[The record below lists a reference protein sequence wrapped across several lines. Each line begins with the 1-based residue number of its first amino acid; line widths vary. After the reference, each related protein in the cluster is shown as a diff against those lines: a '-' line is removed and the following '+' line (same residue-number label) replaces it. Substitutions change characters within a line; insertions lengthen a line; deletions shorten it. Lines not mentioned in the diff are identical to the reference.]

1 MSNQVEKKDAA
12 QLTDKEILSTKN
24 RWPIFIKLFALLG
37 IVCGISEM
45 IGTVSF
51 PVGPGK
57 FVILPMIFAMI
68 IVVLF
73 TPDALGRKFEA
84 VKKIC
89 SEKEVELS
97 GSAIML
103 VLLILGVKLGTAAG
117 PNIEK
122 LIAAVVKLENTL
134 NQFKVLVLSGVV
146 VLFTQFVNLKGDLDV
161 ITACLGMLAIVLISL
176 ISLKIKEHIPLK
188 IPAFAWASLLSLLL
202 TTPWSPV
209 ADLLLRLTK
218 QISAGQIGTVILAV
232 AGVSIG
238 TRLSDIKKLSWKI
251 IIIAIVVFIG
261 TFFGSALVSELIL
274 KMQGII

>member
-1 MSNQVEKKDAA
+1 MS
-12 QLTDKEILSTKN
+12 
-24 RWPIFIKLFALLG
+24 
-37 IVCGISEM
+37 
-45 IGTVSF
+45 
-51 PVGPGK
+51 
-57 FVILPMIFAMI
+57 
-68 IVVLF
+68 
-73 TPDALGRKFEA
+73 
-84 VKKIC
+84 
-89 SEKEVELS
+89 
-97 GSAIML
+97 
-103 VLLILGVKLGTAAG
+103 
-117 PNIEK
+117 
-122 LIAAVVKLENTL
+122 VKLENTL

-161 ITACLGMLAIVLISL
+161 GTACLGMLAIVLISL

>member
-1 MSNQVEKKDAA
+1 MS
-12 QLTDKEILSTKN
+12 
-24 RWPIFIKLFALLG
+24 
-37 IVCGISEM
+37 
-45 IGTVSF
+45 
-51 PVGPGK
+51 
-57 FVILPMIFAMI
+57 
-68 IVVLF
+68 
-73 TPDALGRKFEA
+73 
-84 VKKIC
+84 
-89 SEKEVELS
+89 
-97 GSAIML
+97 
-103 VLLILGVKLGTAAG
+103 
-117 PNIEK
+117 
-122 LIAAVVKLENTL
+122 VKLENTL

-161 ITACLGMLAIVLISL
+161 GTACLGMLAIVLISL

-251 IIIAIVVFIG
+251 IIVAIIVFIG
-261 TFFGSALVSELIL
+261 TFFGSALVSEMIL

>member
-1 MSNQVEKKDAA
+1 MS
-12 QLTDKEILSTKN
+12 
-24 RWPIFIKLFALLG
+24 
-37 IVCGISEM
+37 
-45 IGTVSF
+45 
-51 PVGPGK
+51 
-57 FVILPMIFAMI
+57 
-68 IVVLF
+68 
-73 TPDALGRKFEA
+73 
-84 VKKIC
+84 
-89 SEKEVELS
+89 
-97 GSAIML
+97 
-103 VLLILGVKLGTAAG
+103 
-117 PNIEK
+117 
-122 LIAAVVKLENTL
+122 VKLENTL